1 MRRIFAAACV
11 ILGVC
16 FGGSA
21 WAKPKIAIL
30 GLEAAPGSSG
40 AVDPA
45 TTQIAR
51 SVTRELRQRAQAV
64 ASPYAVAANSSKELT
79 DEKLLMS
86 CDSEAPSCM
95 AVIGAGLAADV
106 LLYGRVEKKGELYKI
121 SLKRLEVKDK
131 TIVAAGEDLPV
142 GSTVVGLAKR
152 MFVKLVGA
160 SSVTGTLMVKAMSQ
174 SGTLI
179 GVGNVMIDEES
190 HGKLTAGRVTLTGL
204 AEGRHVLAIEA
215 GGYRRFEE
223 TVTIH
228 GGEQATLNALLL
240 VRDSSSD
247 EPSGGSASTWKITLG
262 ASIAVAAVGSAVAG
276 FGAWQVYHQDVLI
289 NPLGQPYSK
298 VDDSDCGQSAAQITA
313 RRNVTFADGAQAVF
327 DNACSWK
334 PRIYYGFAITGVGLV
349 GAAIS
354 YVMLS
359 RSTESAERPRTTAR
373 LRKPS
378 VAVTPLVTPALT
390 GASLSVAW

>member
-1 MRRIFAAACV
+1 MARVLAAACV
-11 ILGVC
+11 ILGIC

-40 AVDPA
+40 AVDPT
-45 TTQIAR
+45 TTQVAR
-51 SVTRELRQRAQAV
+51 SITRELRQRAQAV
-64 ASPYAVAANSSKELT
+64 ASPYAVASNSSKELT

-121 SLKRLEVKDK
+121 SLKRLDVKTK
-131 TIVAAGEDLPV
+131 TIVSEGEDLPV
-142 GSTVVGLAKR
+142 GSAVAGLAKR

-174 SGTLI
+174 TGALV
-179 GVGNVMIDEES
+179 GVGNVTIDEES
-190 HGKLTAGRVTLTGL
+190 RGKLSAGRVTLSGL

-215 GGYRRFEE
+215 SGYRRFEE

-228 GGEQATLNALLL
+228 GGEQATINALLL
-240 VRDSSSD
+240 VRDAVTD
-247 EPSGGSASTWKITLG
+247 EPDPGTASTWKVALG
-262 ASIAVAAVGSAVAG
+262 ASLAVAAVGGAFAG
-276 FGAWQVYHQDVLI
+276 FGAYEVYGQGVTYVPGRDGMKPIQVT
-289 NPLGQPYSK
+289 
-298 VDDSDCGQSAAQITA
+298 DDDCGQSFDQIEMNKHAT
-313 RRNVTFADGAQAVF
+313 VTNKDVF
-327 DNACSWK
+327 TNACNWK
-334 PRIYYGFAITGVGLV
+334 PRIYYGLAIAGVGVV

-359 RSTESAERPRTTAR
+359 RSPEVLERPRTGGR
-373 LRKPS
+373 HQQPS
-378 VAVTPLVTPALT
+378 VAVAPIVTPSLT
-390 GASLSVAW
+390 GASLSVRW

>member
-1 MRRIFAAACV
+1 MGRIFAAACV
-11 ILGVC
+11 ILAVC

-45 TTQIAR
+45 TTQVAR
-51 SVTRELRQRAQAV
+51 AITRELRQRANAV
-64 ASPYAVAANSSKELT
+64 ASPYAVAPNSSKELT

-95 AVIGAGLAADV
+95 TVIGAGLAADV
-106 LLYGRVEKKGELYKI
+106 LLYGRVEKKGELYKV
-121 SLKRLEVKDK
+121 SLKRLDVKTK

-142 GSTVVGLAKR
+142 GTPVIGLSKR
-152 MFVKLVGA
+152 MFIKLVGA

-179 GVGNVMIDEES
+179 GVGNVMIDDEAR
-190 HGKLTAGRVTLTGL
+190 GKLSAGRVTLSGL

-240 VRDSSSD
+240 VRDAPGD
-247 EPSGGSASTWKITLG
+247 EPSGSNASTWKIALG
-262 ASIAVAAVGSAVAG
+262 ASIGVAAVGGVVAG
-276 FGAWQVYHQDVLI
+276 ISAFQVYREGVTYNI
-289 NPLGQPYSK
+289 LGQPHTDA
-298 VDDSDCGQSAAQITA
+298 DDSDCGTSEAQIAT
-313 RRNVTFADGAQAVF
+313 RRMVKIANQDVF
-327 DNACSWK
+327 DRACTWK
-334 PRIYYGFAITGVGLV
+334 PRIYVGFAITGVGLV

-359 RSTESAERPRTTAR
+359 RSAEESGRPRTSAR

-378 VAVTPLVTPALT
+378 IAVAPVVTPALT
-390 GASLSVAW
+390 GASLSVTW